1 MPGEKS
7 TRFIDVIKNIKPVEV
22 VKNFEADGA
31 DSPEMRTTNLNTK
44 GKRIKLSQ
52 PLALKRERDASVSK
66 KADEILQKASSK
78 SQISIRESQQ
88 SIPL

>member
-31 DSPEMRTTNLNTK
+31 DSSELWTTNLNTK
-44 GKRIKLSQ
+44 GKRLKLSQ
-52 PLALKRERDASVSK
+52 PLALKR
-66 KADEILQKASSK
+66 
-78 SQISIRESQQ
+78 
-88 SIPL
+88 